1 MNVSDSLLLI
11 IKGDALAKF
20 EYRGNEFKDKGF
32 KMLSVLKKDW
42 DSSSQ
47 TQVFK
52 ECFSFF
58 QDFPQGEKSP
68 DEYEKDLR
76 LFFHK
81 LTLSGNPMSTP
92 FQVLFMVCGLRSDH
106 GKLLLDFC
114 DGMKEFEKETMETIT
129 TWCKHWDAD
138 NFSEEYKQVPARR
151 THKKVVL
158 PPMASAAGTERNS
171 DPPGKFF
178 PTPYHHLSEYKI
190 DQINGRWTRI
200 EDIKNCIH
208 CGGHNDGAKYK
219 GRVCLRSFECLVLK
233 QAN

>member
-1 MNVSDSLLLI
+1 MNVSDALLFIL
-11 IKGDALAKF
+11 KGDAHAKF
-20 EYRGNEFKDKGF
+20 ECRSDESKDKGF

-81 LTLSGNPMSTP
+81 LTISGNPMSTP
-92 FQVLFMVCGLRSDH
+92 FQDMFMVRGLRSNY
-106 GKLLLDFC
+106 GKILLNFR
-114 DGMKEFEKETMETIT
+114 DGTREFEEEKMETIT

-138 NFSEEYKQVPARR
+138 NFSEE
-151 THKKVVL
+151 
-158 PPMASAAGTERNS
+158 
-171 DPPGKFF
+171 
-178 PTPYHHLSEYKI
+178 
-190 DQINGRWTRI
+190 
-200 EDIKNCIH
+200 
-208 CGGHNDGAKYK
+208 
-219 GRVCLRSFECLVLK
+219 
-233 QAN
+233 